1 VTLTGPAWTRGRPTR
16 FLEALAGRASL
27 LLVLVCALALPQTA
41 WAHATLLRTLPRDG
55 AVLRSA
61 PTQVRVVFDDDVRL
75 VSGIK
80 AIRNG
85 GGSVVDGKPRVSGG
99 RVLVIP
105 LRSGLDDGDY
115 TVLWRVL
122 SDDGHTLSGVVAF
135 GVGAGRAPPQAALSA
150 DNGPS
155 AQDVVSRL
163 LFFAGLLTAAGA
175 AFFRFAVGRVPVRL
189 MLGAFLLVFIGVSG
203 MAHDVSVSTR
213 FGTVMAVAAVIAGL
227 GAVLAAVAP
236 VFSRLEPLPFLA
248 GFALLPLP
256 TLAGHALDRGR
267 PVLEPVVDFLH
278 VAAASFWLGGLV
290 ALGLALTSSGDRA
303 SVLRRF
309 SKVALV
315 LVAVLAATGVIRA
328 FAELRSFEQ
337 LWSTGYGQVLIVK
350 SVLLALLVAVG
361 WVNRYRLLPRLSF
374 ATLRRTVAVELML
387 FAGLIGAVALL
398 TDLRPGRDR
407 VAVAAAAPPKGPPP
421 IVQAGESGD
430 LAVALSVRPAG
441 AELVALGPDGRRAA
455 GLAVTIGGVSA
466 SSCGSGCYGASGSFV
481 GEVPVS
487 VDGRKL
493 VFRFPARAR
502 PAGALVARAT
512 RAFRSLQSVD
522 YLERLASSPRDKV
535 VAEFTLERPDR
546 LEYRIRGGADG
557 IIIGSRRW
565 DRARGGKWVPSP
577 QDPTSQPDPIWA
589 GHVENAYLLETT
601 PTTYVVSF
609 LKPTGPA
616 WFTLRLDRRTFRPRS
631 LRMTAPAHFMTHS
644 YTTFNAAP
652 KIRAPSR

>member
-1 VTLTGPAWTRGRPTR
+1 
-16 FLEALAGRASL
+16 
-27 LLVLVCALALPQTA
+27 VL
-41 WAHATLLRTLPRDG
+41 G
-55 AVLRSA
+55 SA
-61 PTQVRVVFDDDVRL
+61 PTRVRIVFDDVVRP
-75 VSGIK
+75 VSGIR
-80 AIRNG
+80 AIRDG
-85 GGSVVDGKPRVSGG
+85 GGSALGGKPRIVGG
-99 RVLVIP
+99 RVLVVP
-105 LRSGLDDGDY
+105 LRTGLPDGDY

-236 VFSRLEPLPFLA
+236 VFPRLEPLPFLA

-256 TLAGHALDRGR
+256 TLAGHSLDRGR
-267 PVLEPVVDFLH
+267 PRLEPVVDFLH

-290 ALGLALTSSGDRA
+290 ALGLALTGSGDRA
-303 SVLRRF
+303 SMLRRF
-309 SKVALV
+309 SNAALV
-315 LVAVLAATGVIRA
+315 SVGVLAATGVLRA
-328 FAELRSFEQ
+328 IAELRSFEQ
-337 LWSTGYGQVLIVK
+337 LWSTGYGQLLIVK
-350 SVLLALLVAVG
+350 SVLLAALVVVG
-361 WVNRYRLLPRLSF
+361 WMNRYRLLPRLSF
-374 ATLRRTVAVELML
+374 GALRRSVAVELML

-407 VAVAAAAPPKGPPP
+407 VAVASAAPAKGPPP
-421 IVQAGESGD
+421 MVQAGESGD

-441 AELVALGPDGRRAA
+441 AELAALDPDGRRVD
-455 GLAVTIGGVSA
+455 GLAVTIRGAAA

-493 VFRFPARAR
+493 LFRFPARAR

-512 RAFRSLQSVD
+512 NAFRGLRSVD
-522 YLERLASSPRDKV
+522 YVERLASSPRDKV

-589 GHVENAYLLETT
+589 GHVQNAYLLETT

-616 WFTLRLDRRTFRPRS
+616 WFTLRLDRGTLLPRS

-644 YTTFNAAP
+644 YTRFNAAP
-652 KIRAPSR
+652 RIRAPSR

>member
-1 VTLTGPAWTRGRPTR
+1 MSAAR
-16 FLEALAGRASL
+16 FLEALAGRAPL
-27 LLVLVCALALPQTA
+27 LLVLVCALAFPETA
-41 WAHATLLRTLPRDG
+41 WAHATLLRTVPRAG
-55 AVLRSA
+55 AVLRNA
-61 PTQVRVVFDDDVRL
+61 PPRVSLVFDDDVRL
-75 VSGIK
+75 ASGIK

-85 GGSVVDGKPRVSGG
+85 DGSVLAAKPRIVSG
-99 RVLVIP
+99 RTLVIP
-105 LRSGLDDGDY
+105 LRTGLADGDY

-122 SDDGHTLSGVVAF
+122 SDDGHTLAGVIAF

-203 MAHDVSVSTR
+203 VAHDVSVSTR

-236 VFSRLEPLPFLA
+236 VFPRLEPFPFLA
-248 GFALLPLP
+248 AFALLPLP
-256 TLAGHALDRGR
+256 TLAGHSLDRGR
-267 PVLEPVVDFLH
+267 PALEPVVDFLH

-290 ALGLALTSSGDRA
+290 ALGLALTGSGDRA

-315 LVAVLAATGVIRA
+315 SVGVLAATGVIRA

-337 LWSTGYGQVLIVK
+337 LWSTGYGQVLILK
-350 SVLLALLVAVG
+350 SALLAVLVAIG
-361 WVNRYRLLPRLSF
+361 WLNRYRLLPRLSF
-374 ATLRRTVAVELML
+374 DTLRRTVALELML

-407 VAVAAAAPPKGPPP
+407 IAVASAAPAKGPPP
-421 IVQAGESGD
+421 MVQAGESGD
-430 LAVALSVRPAG
+430 LAVALAVRPAG
-441 AELVALGPDGRRAA
+441 AELLAVGPDGRRVD
-455 GLAVTIGGVSA
+455 GLAVTIRGIAA
-466 SSCGSGCYGASGSFV
+466 SSCGSGCYGASGRFV
-481 GEVPVS
+481 GRVPVS
-487 VDGRKL
+487 VDGRKV

-502 PAGALVARAT
+502 RADALVARAT
-512 RAFRSLQSVD
+512 NAFRRLRSVD
-522 YLERLASSPRDKV
+522 YVERLASSPTNKV

-577 QDPTSQPDPIWA
+577 QEPTSQPEPIWA
-589 GHVENAYLLETT
+589 GHPQDAYLLETT

-609 LKPTGPA
+609 LKPIGPT
-616 WFTLRLDRRTFRPRS
+616 WFTLRLDRRTLLPRS
-631 LRMTAPAHFMTHS
+631 LRMTAPAHFMTHT
-644 YTTFNAAP
+644 YTRFNAAP

>member
-1 VTLTGPAWTRGRPTR
+1 
-16 FLEALAGRASL
+16 
-27 LLVLVCALALPQTA
+27 VL
-41 WAHATLLRTLPRDG
+41 G
-55 AVLRSA
+55 SA
-61 PTQVRVVFDDDVRL
+61 PTRVRVVFDDDVRL

-85 GGSVVDGKPRVSGG
+85 GGSVLDGKPRIAGG
-99 RVLVIP
+99 RSLVIP
-105 LRSGLDDGDY
+105 LRSGLADGDY

-122 SDDGHTLSGVVAF
+122 SDDGHKLAGVVAF
-135 GVGAGRAPPQAALSA
+135 AVGAGRAPPQAALSA

-155 AQDVVSRL
+155 AQDVLSRL

-189 MLGAFLLVFIGVSG
+189 MLGAFLLVFVGVSG
-203 MAHDVSVSTR
+203 MAHDASLSTR

-236 VFSRLEPLPFLA
+236 VLPRLEPLPFLA

-267 PVLEPVVDFLH
+267 PLLEPVVDFLH

-290 ALGLALTSSGDRA
+290 ALGLALTGSGDRA
-303 SVLRRF
+303 SMLRRF
-309 SKVALV
+309 SNVALV
-315 LVAVLAATGVIRA
+315 SVGVLAATGVIRA
-328 FAELRSFEQ
+328 LAELRSLDQ

-350 SVLLALLVAVG
+350 SALLAVLIAVG

-374 ATLRRTVAVELML
+374 ETLRRSVAVELML
-387 FAGLIGAVALL
+387 FAGLMGAVALL

-407 VAVAAAAPPKGPPP
+407 VAIASAAEPKGPPP
-421 IVQAGESGD
+421 VVQAGESGE
-430 LAVALSVRPAG
+430 LAVALAIRPAG
-441 AELVALGPDGRRAA
+441 AELVALDPDGRRVD
-455 GLAVTIGGVSA
+455 GLSVTIAGVAA
-466 SSCGSGCYGASGSFV
+466 SSCGPGCYGAAGTFV
-481 GEVPVS
+481 GKVPVS
-487 VDGRKL
+487 VDGRTL

-502 PAGALVARAT
+502 PADALVARAT
-512 RAFRSLQSVD
+512 NAFRRLRSVD
-522 YLERLASSPRDKV
+522 YVERLASSPRDKV

-565 DRARGGKWVPSP
+565 DRARGGKWVSSP
-577 QDPTSQPDPIWA
+577 QDQTSQPEPIWA
-589 GHVENAYLLETT
+589 GHVQNAYLLETT

-616 WFTLRLDRRTFRPRS
+616 WFTLRLDRRTLLPRS

-644 YTTFNAAP
+644 YARFNTAP
-652 KIRAPSR
+652 RIHAPSP

>member
-1 VTLTGPAWTRGRPTR
+1 VGAAR
-16 FLEALAGRASL
+16 FLEALAGRVIF
-27 LLVLVCALALPQTA
+27 LLVLVCALALPETA

-61 PTQVRVVFDDDVRL
+61 PTRVRVVFDDDVRL

-85 GGSVVDGKPRVSGG
+85 GGSVLGGKPRIAGG
-99 RVLVIP
+99 RSLLIP
-105 LRSGLDDGDY
+105 LRPGLSDGDY

-122 SDDGHTLSGVVAF
+122 SDDGHKLAGVVAF
-135 GVGAGRAPPQAALSA
+135 AVGAGRASPQAALSA

-189 MLGAFLLVFIGVSG
+189 LLGAFLLVFVGVSG
-203 MAHDVSVSTR
+203 MAHDASLSTR

-236 VFSRLEPLPFLA
+236 VFPRLEPLPFVA
-248 GFALLPLP
+248 AFALLPLP
-256 TLAGHALDRGR
+256 TLAGHSLDRGR
-267 PVLEPVVDFLH
+267 PLLEPLVDFLH

-290 ALGLALTSSGDRA
+290 ALGLVLTGSGDRA
-303 SVLRRF
+303 PVVRRF
-309 SKVALV
+309 SNVALV
-315 LVAVLAATGVIRA
+315 SVGALAATGVIRA

-350 SVLLALLVAVG
+350 SALLAALVAVG

-374 ATLRRTVAVELML
+374 ETLRRSVAVELML
-387 FAGLIGAVALL
+387 FAGLMGAVALL

-407 VAVAAAAPPKGPPP
+407 VAIASAVEPKGPPP
-421 IVQAGESGD
+421 VVQAGESGE
-430 LAVALSVRPAG
+430 LAVALAVRPAG
-441 AELVALGPDGRRAA
+441 AELVALDSGGRRVD
-455 GLAVTIGGVSA
+455 GLTVTIAGAAA
-466 SSCGSGCYGASGSFV
+466 SSCGPGCYGAAGTFV
-481 GEVPVS
+481 GKVRVS
-487 VDGRKL
+487 VDGRTL
-493 VFRFPARAR
+493 VFRYPARAR
-502 PAGALVARAT
+502 PAGALIARAT
-512 RAFRSLQSVD
+512 RAFRRLRSVD
-522 YLERLASSPRDKV
+522 FVERLASSPRNKV

-557 IIIGSRRW
+557 IIIGPRRW

-577 QDPTSQPDPIWA
+577 QDPTPQPEPIWA
-589 GHVENAYLLETT
+589 GHSTNAYLLETT
-601 PTTYVVSF
+601 PTTYVVAF

-616 WFTLRLDRRTFRPRS
+616 WFTLRLDRRTLLPQS
-631 LRMTAPAHFMTHS
+631 LRMTAPAHFMTHR
-644 YTTFNAAP
+644 YTRFNAAP
-652 KIRAPSR
+652 RIHPP

>member
-1 VTLTGPAWTRGRPTR
+1 MSAAR
-16 FLEALAGRASL
+16 FLEALARRVALL
-27 LLVLVCALALPQTA
+27 LLVLCALALPETA
-41 WAHATLLRTLPRDG
+41 WAHANLLRTVPGDG
-55 AVLRSA
+55 TVLGSA
-61 PTQVRVVFDDDVRL
+61 PTRVRIVFDDDVRP

-85 GGSVVDGKPRVSGG
+85 GGSVLGGKPRVVGG
-99 RVLVIP
+99 RVLVVP
-105 LRSGLDDGDY
+105 LRTGLADGDY

-122 SDDGHTLSGVVAF
+122 SDDGHTLAGVVAF
-135 GVGAGRAPPQAALSA
+135 GVGAARAPPQAALSA
-150 DNGPS
+150 ENGPT

-189 MLGAFLLVFIGVSG
+189 MLGVFLPVFIGVSG

-213 FGTVMAVAAVIAGL
+213 FGTVITVAGVIAGL

-236 VFSRLEPLPFLA
+236 VFPRLEPLPFLA

-256 TLAGHALDRGR
+256 TLAGHSFDRGR
-267 PVLEPVVDFLH
+267 PVWEPVVDFLH

-290 ALGLALTSSGDRA
+290 ALGLALTGSGDRA
-303 SVLRRF
+303 SMLRRF
-309 SKVALV
+309 SNVALV
-315 LVAVLAATGVIRA
+315 SVGVLAATGVLRA
-328 FAELRSFEQ
+328 FAELRSLDQ
-337 LWSTGYGQVLIVK
+337 LWSTGYGQLLTVK
-350 SVLLALLVAVG
+350 SALLAALVAVG

-374 ATLRRTVAVELML
+374 ETLRRSVAVELML

-407 VAVAAAAPPKGPPP
+407 VAVASAAPAKGPPP
-421 IVQAGESGD
+421 MVQAGESGD
-430 LAVALSVRPAG
+430 LAVALAVRPAG
-441 AELVALGPDGRRAA
+441 AELVALDPDGRRVG
-455 GLAVTIGGVSA
+455 GLTVTIAGVAA
-466 SSCGSGCYGASGSFV
+466 SSCGSGCYGASGSFI

-502 PAGALVARAT
+502 PAAALVARAAT
-512 RAFRSLQSVD
+512 AFRSLRSVD
-522 YLERLASSPRDKV
+522 YVERLASSPRDKV

-565 DRARGGKWVPSP
+565 DRARGGQWVPSP
-577 QDPTSQPDPIWA
+577 QDPASQPEPIWA
-589 GHVENAYLLETT
+589 GHVQNAYLLETT

-616 WFTLRLDRRTFRPRS
+616 WFTLRLDRRTLLPRS

-644 YTTFNAAP
+644 YTRFNAAP